1 MLNWE
6 FSANKNVSN
15 TIIKLKLKLLSYHL
29 SLQSVP
35 NQLTNQQVNMNIYY
49 TIATL
54 TCVALGLLMPTYLV
68 AEESF
73 FKEKESEK
81 KGSVEDATFFTISLS
96 FLFRSQPKVS
106 QHPPSENLCLIPKSL
121 QAILILYPK
130 ELFI

>member
-1 MLNWE
+1 
-6 FSANKNVSN
+6 
-15 TIIKLKLKLLSYHL
+15 
-29 SLQSVP
+29 
-35 NQLTNQQVNMNIYY
+35 MNIQN

-81 KGSVEDATFFTISLS
+81 KGSFEDATFFTISLS
-96 FLFRSQPKVS
+96 FLFRSQPKVL

-130 ELFI
+130 EWFI